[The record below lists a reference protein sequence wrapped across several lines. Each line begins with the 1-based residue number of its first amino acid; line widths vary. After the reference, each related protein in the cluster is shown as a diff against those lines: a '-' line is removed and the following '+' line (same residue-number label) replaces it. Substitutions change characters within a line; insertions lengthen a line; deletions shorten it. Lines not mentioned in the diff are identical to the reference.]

1 MAVVAVPAA
10 ARADS
15 VTTFDLSNVTFD
27 VFAPNQQFLGNNQ
40 IDSATGT
47 ITIDTTIGEITSESI
62 TLFLGNTLVT
72 RLLPLVPVRLDI
84 ASARHNEILATARIM
99 WREARTMGGRQ
110 P

>member
-1 MAVVAVPAA
+1 MTSCTTSSLKRPSTLDFFEG
-10 ARADS
+10 RAYNQE
-15 VTTFDLSNVTFD
+15 FDEFWKEIERKNQNNIELS
-27 VFAPNQQFLGNNQ
+27 
-40 IDSATGT
+40 
-47 ITIDTTIGEITSESI
+47 
-62 TLFLGNTLVT
+62 